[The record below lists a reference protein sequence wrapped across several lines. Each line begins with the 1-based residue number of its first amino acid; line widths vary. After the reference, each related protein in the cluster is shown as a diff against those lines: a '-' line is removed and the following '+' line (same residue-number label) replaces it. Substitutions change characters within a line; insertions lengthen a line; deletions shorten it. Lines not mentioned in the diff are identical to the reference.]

1 MSYMLLWRVAPI
13 FTRVLLIYAIFN
25 FGVVGMIYIINPFP
39 ITSQIGIELNSAVA
53 VTNARVGLGGFHVGV
68 AVMAAYCAFSKHRV
82 WAGLQIAL
90 CMTIVP
96 VLARVY
102 GVFVDGP
109 EEQTLMLLRVE
120 GAALL
125 IFLIG
130 VMVHWRY
137 GPNVERGGPSRA
149 NS

>member
-1 MSYMLLWRVAPI
+1 MACTLLVRAAPI
-13 FTRVLLIYAIFN
+13 FTRIVLICAIFN
-25 FGVVGMIYIINPFP
+25 FGVVGMIYIIDPFP
-39 ITSQIGIELNSAVA
+39 ITAQIGIELTSAVA

-96 VLARVY
+96 VLARMY
-102 GVFVDGP
+102 GIFVDGP
-109 EEQTLMLLRVE
+109 EQQTLMLLRVE
-120 GAALL
+120 SVAFL
-125 IFLIG
+125 IFLVG
-130 VMVHWRY
+130 VFVHWHY
-137 GPNVERGGPSRA
+137 GLNREMGATSA